1 MNPAIRK
8 HLNKYKEMSP
18 VAKSSM
24 ALVLAKFFQKG
35 LSLVTS
41 PVFTRIMPQTE
52 YGVVSTYLSWQ
63 TVIYIIATLNMAQG
77 VFNNGMIDYKEDRDG
92 FTCSI
97 LVLANGCTLL
107 AAIVYLVGQRWLAP
121 LIDLPDSLIL
131 LLFLYCMLTPAYNY
145 WMSRQRFEYK
155 YRSILLVIMVSSVLS
170 SVLSIA
176 CVLLVPDQNKATA
189 KLLGSEG
196 VMIGVGLIFFVLQ
209 WKNVVKNFKI
219 SYCQYALI
227 YNLPLLPHY
236 LSMYVLSSS
245 DRIMIS
251 KMAGSAQTAI
261 YNVAYTVASIL
272 LIFWNSVDAA
282 YAPWIYQKMEEKNYR
297 AIGRR
302 GSQVLLVF
310 FAAIILATL
319 FAPEI
324 MLILAPRS
332 YQEGIYVIPAV
343 AAGVFFTAVYS
354 LFMRV
359 ELYLKKMHI
368 VTLGTVAAAVLNLVL
383 NAVFIPYFGY
393 IAAAYTTLICYILL
407 ALFHYVNIKRLGYG
421 RVYDT
426 GFVLAI
432 SLAACIVI
440 AIVSILYKYTA
451 ARYVC
456 MLGLI
461 IFLIWKRKWMIEIV
475 RSKRG

>member
-1 MNPAIRK
+1 MNPTIRK
-8 HLNKYKEMSP
+8 HLKKYKEMSP

-107 AAIVYLVGQRWLAP
+107 AAIVYLIGHRWLAP
-121 LIDLPDSLIL
+121 LIDLPDPLIM

-155 YRSILLVIMVSSVLS
+155 YRSILLVMMVSSVLS

-176 CVLLVPDQNKATA
+176 CVLLAPDQNKATA

-196 VMIGVGLIFFVLQ
+196 VMIGVGLIFFVMQ

-282 YAPWIYQKMEEKNYR
+282 YAPWIYQKMEEKNHR
-297 AIGRR
+297 VIGRR

-310 FAAIILATL
+310 FAATILATL

-354 LFMRV
+354 LYMRV

-421 RVYDT
+421 RVYDN

-432 SLAACIVI
+432 SLAACIVTV
-440 AIVSILYKYTA
+440 IVSILYKYTA
-451 ARYVC
+451 VRYVC

-461 IFLIWKRKWMIEIV
+461 IFLIWKRKWIIEIV